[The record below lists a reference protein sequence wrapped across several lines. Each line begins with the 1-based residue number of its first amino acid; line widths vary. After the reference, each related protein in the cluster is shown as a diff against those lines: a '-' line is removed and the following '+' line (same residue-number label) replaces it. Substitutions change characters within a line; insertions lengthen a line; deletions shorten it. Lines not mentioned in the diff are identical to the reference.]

1 MLDFIFLS
9 DPSTRAQAY
18 EVVVAVVLIVL
29 TGFSMFFLYRNV
41 LFHIRRN
48 RKEKEAMQKNLEEAK
63 EVGNEKIISS
73 SNKKMSTNSLLAE
86 INQEILNAKEG
97 SLRLFF
103 AINIDNFRYIVDK
116 YEQKDINKVI
126 AEISKRLNKLGS
138 KTDISG
144 HYEKDVFIFYYTGE
158 INNEV
163 INQKANELLEMIREP
178 LKLDDNELT
187 ASIGVCVFPYDGINA
202 ENLLKNAEVALYVA
216 KKEGKN
222 RFYMYSENLIEKEQF
237 NINYYKEIKKSIEK
251 DEFLL
256 YYQPIVDVRTG
267 RIIGLESLL
276 RWQHPTMGILPPGK
290 FLNVMDLTGD
300 ITWFGVWGFEKVASQ
315 YNAWQNTIKFRD
327 LFISIN
333 LSPKQLYV
341 EDLAK
346 QFYDITIKHGLSP
359 EKFALEILDYYTIT
373 KNQIA
378 LYNLKEFRKYGF
390 RVAIDDMGDNFSVI
404 DDMTKISASIFKLS
418 RENLLLVMDHDDNSE
433 RIEKVIM
440 TAKANQKIVIAE
452 GIEDEEMIKKMA
464 SWDLRFMQ
472 GFYFSAP
479 VTVEEIEKML
489 KKSPWNMSSF
499 SHLIR

>member
-1 MLDFIFLS
+1 MLGLIFLS
-9 DPSTRAQAY
+9 DPASRSQAY
-18 EVVVAVVLIVL
+18 ELVVAVVLIIL
-29 TGFSMFFLYRNV
+29 TGLSLFFLYRNV

-48 RKEKEAMQKNLEEAK
+48 RKEKEAMERNLEEAK
-63 EVGNEKIISS
+63 EVKSDRIFSK
-73 SNKKMSTNSLLAE
+73 SNPKMSTSGLLAE
-86 INQEILNAKEG
+86 INHEILNADEG

-116 YEQKDINKVI
+116 YEQKDINKVV
-126 AEISKRLNKLGS
+126 AEIVKRLKKISG

-144 HYEKDVFIFYYTGE
+144 HLEKDVFIFYYTGDV
-158 INNEV
+158 NNEV
-163 INQKANELLEMIREP
+163 INQKANELLEIIREP
-178 LKLDDNELT
+178 LKLDDHELT
-187 ASIGVCVFPYDGINA
+187 ASIGVCIFPYDGINA

-237 NINYYKEIKKSIEK
+237 NINYYKQIKKSIEK

-315 YNAWQNTIKFRD
+315 YNLWQNSIKFRD

-378 LYNLKEFRKYGF
+378 LHNLKEFRRYGF
-390 RVAIDDMGDNFSVI
+390 RVAIDDTGDNFSVI
-404 DDMTKISASIFKLS
+404 DDMDKISASIFKLS
-418 RENLLLVMDHDDNSE
+418 RENLLLVMDHDDNSDK
-433 RIEKVIM
+433 IEKVIM

-452 GIEDEEMIKKMA
+452 GIEDEEMIKMMA
-464 SWDLRFMQ
+464 GWDLRFMQ
-472 GFYFSAP
+472 GYYFSEP
-479 VTVEEIEKML
+479 VSVDEMEKML